1 MFLTVALDCVL
12 HGPRTV
18 TAVRSYSVF
27 LITPLAIKKAGPK
40 QSLKNM
46 KLENKILLLEISF
59 LKVSKLESRLPGVIS
74 ITSDMQMTLPLW
86 QKVKR
91 N

>member
-1 MFLTVALDCVL
+1 MLTVALDCVL
-12 HGPRTV
+12 HELQTV
-18 TAVRSYSVF
+18 TAVRNYSVF
-27 LITPLAIKKAGPK
+27 LISPLAIKKAGPK

-46 KLENKILLLEISF
+46 KLENKILLLEMSF

-74 ITSDMQMTLPLW
+74 ITSDMQMTPSLW